1 MTDEGFV
8 ILAGSIAPGDVTGS
22 FPDSKKA
29 NRQKLIDIG
38 VIEVRGDQLVVFLE
52 NVLMGTPSGASTLIV
67 GSPSNGW
74 LDW

>member
-22 FPDSKKA
+22 FPNSKKA

-38 VIEVRGDQLVVFLE
+38 VI
-52 NVLMGTPSGASTLIV
+52 
-67 GSPSNGW
+67 
-74 LDW
+74 